1 MSGSDDIRAV
11 ERRTP
16 GKQQEAKYSKWP
28 RTDRRQ
34 RRIEQVLRRRQPDL
48 TIILEDVHDAHN
60 VSAVLRSCD
69 AVGMIDVHVVY
80 VRETP
85 PRKSFDRTTSGSAA
99 KWMRIHRHDSIE
111 RCFATVREAG
121 MSILVTALTEEARD
135 LHDVDMTA
143 PVALL
148 FGNEH
153 RGASPEA
160 IARADGAIYIPM
172 MGMVESLNI
181 SVACAVTLYEAQR
194 QRAAAGFYASPRL
207 ANEEIAALQDEWLK
221 R

>member
-1 MSGSDDIRAV
+1 MKDKNFIRAV
-11 ERRTP
+11 ERQSIDLR
-16 GKQQEAKYSKWP
+16 GEVKYSRWP

-34 RRIEQVLRRRQPDL
+34 QRIEQVLRRRQPDL
-48 TIILEDVHDAHN
+48 TVILEDVHDPHN

-69 AVGMIDVHVVY
+69 AVGIIDVHLVY
-80 VRETP
+80 VHETL
-85 PRKSFDRTTSGSAA
+85 PRKSFARTTSASAA
-99 KWMRIHRHDSIE
+99 KWLRIHRHDSIDA
-111 RCFATVREAG
+111 CFADVHTAG
-121 MSILVTALTEEARD
+121 MSILVTALTENAHD
-135 LHDVDMTA
+135 LHDVNMAA

-153 RGASPEA
+153 RGVSPEA
-160 IARADGAIYIPM
+160 VERADGAIYIPM

-194 QRAAAGFYASPRL
+194 QRAAAGMYAEARL
-207 ANEEIAALQDEWLK
+207 GEREIAALHDEWLE